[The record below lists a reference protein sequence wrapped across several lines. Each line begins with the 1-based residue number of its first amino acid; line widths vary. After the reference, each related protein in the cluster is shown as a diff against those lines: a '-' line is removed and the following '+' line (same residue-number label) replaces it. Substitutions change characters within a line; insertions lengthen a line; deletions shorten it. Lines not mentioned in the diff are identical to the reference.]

1 MKGYRFY
8 SKFDSLKE
16 TINTWPAHNEA
27 EAIKNFAQQKRLS
40 KEEFLRI
47 FEVEE
52 YDRS

>member
-8 SKFDSLKE
+8 SKFDSSKE
-16 TINTWPAHNEA
+16 TINSWPANDKA
-27 EAIKNFAQQKRLS
+27 EAIENFAKQKRLS

-47 FEVEE
+47 FEVEK